1 MRTDDKHRDITTSRR
16 CCAPKQGGRLDQ
28 KVSDPEPG
36 FEDARPQTL
45 RSPVES
51 QDLNRPQ
58 GKCVERGKPVVLPAG
73 KASRKASRKGGGFGI
88 AEEAKAGL

>member
-1 MRTDDKHRDITTSRR
+1 
-16 CCAPKQGGRLDQ
+16 
-28 KVSDPEPG
+28 VSDPEPE
-36 FEDARPQTL
+36 FEDVRPQTV

-58 GKCVERGKPVVLPAG
+58 GKCVERGKLIVFPQG